1 MTAPRNPHRA
11 RLAARLRA
19 LRAAAG
25 LSGNRLAQQLGWPQ
39 PRVSKLETGRQ
50 IPTDDDLDAWVTA
63 TGAGKQQTTELAE
76 LLSAARIEY
85 ATWRGVQRTTG
96 GLSGRHAER
105 AAWEAATTHI
115 AEYQPAMIAGLVQTA
130 AYARALLTSPLASA
144 MDITEA
150 DANALVAERIKRQ
163 DILYQP
169 GRRIEVILGE
179 AALSNSP
186 STVDTLLGQLDRLI
200 SFAELPSL
208 KLGVV
213 PRNVPMPIAPLG
225 CFAVYDGEFVLVE
238 TLTGEQRLGDPDEV
252 GIYIKAFD
260 QLRDSCATGPEAVA
274 LIRHVIEELRNSP
287 RHMKS
292 HPE

>member
-50 IPTDDDLDAWVTA
+50 IPTANDLDAWVVA
-63 TGAGKQQTTELAE
+63 TRSGEEQAAELAA

-85 ATWRGVQRTTG
+85 ATWRGVQRTVG
-96 GLSGRHAER
+96 GLAGRHAER

-115 AEYQPAMIAGLVQTA
+115 AEYQPALIPGLVQTT

-150 DANALVAERIKRQ
+150 DADALVAERVKRQ

-169 GRRIEVILGE
+169 GRTIEVIVGE
-179 AALSNSP
+179 AALWSSP
-186 STVDTLLGQLDRLI
+186 STPGILLGQLDRLI

-208 KLGVV
+208 TFGVV
-213 PRNVPMPIAPLG
+213 PRRAPMPVAPLA
-225 CFAVYDGEFVLVE
+225 CFAVHDHESVLIE
-238 TLTGEQRLGDPDEV
+238 TLTGEQRLDDPDEV
-252 GIYIKAFD
+252 AVYITAFEH
-260 QLRDSCATGPEAVA
+260 LRSAAATGPEAVA
-274 LIRHVIEELRNSP
+274 LIQHVSTELGRS
-287 RHMKS
+287 
-292 HPE
+292 